1 MQSDG
6 HKESRCFKKNSDK
19 TPAWW
24 KAKNDKVESATPSV
38 EVSLMSVTDY
48 DIIGVDV
55 TALQAEKGNTLDI
68 LCDEN
73 VWIGDTG
80 VSLHVTWNSKCARN
94 VHKER
99 TMSLGH
105 TGRTVEATAIID
117 ILGVF
122 SSKDGVA
129 GLRAVLQGCSFS
141 KEHNF
146 NLLSM
151 SRQLYTQGWKITHGE
166 DGQSHQF

>member
-1 MQSDG
+1 
-6 HKESRCFKKNSDK
+6 
-19 TPAWW
+19 
-24 KAKNDKVESATPSV
+24 
-38 EVSLMSVTDY
+38 MSVVDY

-73 VWIGDTG
+73 VWICDTG
-80 VSLHVTWNSKCARN
+80 ASMHVTWNSKCARN
-94 VHKER
+94 VHEEG
-99 TMSLGH
+99 TMSLQH
-105 TGRTVEATAIID
+105 TGGTVEATAIID
-117 ILGVF
+117 ILDDF
-122 SSKDGVA
+122 SSKDGVG
-129 GLRAVLQGCSFS
+129 GLRDVLRDCSFR